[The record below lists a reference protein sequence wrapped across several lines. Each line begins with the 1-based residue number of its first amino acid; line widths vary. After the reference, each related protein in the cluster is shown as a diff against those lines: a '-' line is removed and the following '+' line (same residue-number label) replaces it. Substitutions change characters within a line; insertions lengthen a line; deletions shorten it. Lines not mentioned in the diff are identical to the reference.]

1 MAGNLSNR
9 YQPYPQPQV
18 LAPGQFLVFGQR
30 ESTAQHGS
38 RSRLVDPRIDSGV
51 IQPPAPA
58 NAPYPE
64 YTVDAMVTDN
74 FTPTTAV
81 LDYGA
86 GTTSVPEVDIVDVEM
101 EDDFLP
107 EIPAI
112 IVSIF
117 TVVGHLGF
125 GFT

>member
-1 MAGNLSNR
+1 M
-9 YQPYPQPQV
+9 
-18 LAPGQFLVFGQR
+18 
-30 ESTAQHGS
+30 
-38 RSRLVDPRIDSGV
+38 
-51 IQPPAPA
+51 
-58 NAPYPE
+58 
-64 YTVDAMVTDN
+64 DAMVTDN